1 MEKLVR
7 QIIDKFSSIRD
18 LHSNGSL
25 ASSMEKLVR
34 QIIDKFSS
42 IRRPKNWVLKLV
54 SLLFALFLWYFVV
67 GEDKVDMNVTIP
79 VEIVN
84 LPRELVISNQFKKQ
98 LEVTISGQR
107 SLIRGMTEQHISRTI
122 DLSKASPGTV
132 VIQNHPDS
140 ISLPRGLSILRIQPP
155 TITLLLDRLI
165 QKELP
170 IKPILVGKLD
180 DNYKLESVTADPP
193 TLEISG
199 PQSILGIEQIL
210 NTSPIDIN
218 GLSQSTVKQVPLAL
232 KTAISDL
239 IGEPVV
245 AVRINIVEMQQQME
259 IADIPIEFDRAED
272 NQTGVI
278 YQLQPPTINVT
289 AEIPLS
295 MAQTTNNIRDIF
307 NAKVSP
313 ETLQTGSTELK
324 VHVDTP
330 PTVKIISIKPET
342 VILKIS
348 QTRRLKIKP

>member
-7 QIIDKFSSIRD
+7 QIINNISS
-18 LHSNGSL
+18 
-25 ASSMEKLVR
+25 
-34 QIIDKFSS
+34 F
-42 IRRPKNWVLKLV
+42 RRPKNWVLKLV
-54 SLLFALFLWYFVV
+54 SLFFALFLWYFVV

-107 SLIRGMTEQHISRTI
+107 SLIRGMTSQHISRTI

-140 ISLPRGLSILRIQPP
+140 ISLPRGLSILRVQPP

-170 IKPILVGKLD
+170 IKPLLVGKVHN
-180 DNYKLESVTADPP
+180 NYRLESVTTDPP

-199 PQSILGIEQIL
+199 PQSILGTEQIL
-210 NTSPIDIN
+210 NTSPIDIT
-218 GLSQSTVKQVPLAL
+218 GLKQSTVKQVLLSL
-232 KTAISDL
+232 KPEIADI

-245 AVRINIVEMQQQME
+245 AVRINIGELHQEME
-259 IADIPIEFDRAED
+259 INDIPLEFDTAAGKQKE
-272 NQTGVI
+272 VI
-278 YQLQPPTINVT
+278 FQLLPPVISIT
-289 AEIPLS
+289 AEVPQSL
-295 MAQTTNNIRDIF
+295 AEKTDNIRELF
-307 NAKVSP
+307 HAKVSP
-313 ETLQTGSTELK
+313 ETPLVDGSTELK

-330 PTVKIISIKPET
+330 PSVKIISIKPEKVT
-342 VILKIS
+342 LKIN
-348 QTRRLKIKP
+348 QTKPLKIKP